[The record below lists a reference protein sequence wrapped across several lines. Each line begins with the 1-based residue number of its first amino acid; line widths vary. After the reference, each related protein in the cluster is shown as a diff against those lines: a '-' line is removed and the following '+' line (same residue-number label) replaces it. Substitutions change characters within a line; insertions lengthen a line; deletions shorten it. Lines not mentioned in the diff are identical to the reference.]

1 MNPDDVLEQQ
11 LEKLFSDAALAAS
24 AAACPAST
32 ATRQRGWPS
41 VIPPDRP
48 ARRRPVHKPRQLD
61 RVIWLTRSLGVV
73 AILAVL
79 AFLLVERGSLARP
92 ANTAVA
98 RATTANVIAPGTS
111 PTFTTAA
118 PNPTPKRS
126 IADSQVPQA
135 TRSQT
140 ILSPQTQGAPITSTV
155 TLVPASTVTSAIIEQ
170 AQPTATQPSTN
181 TPTATIVTLPTSTPI
196 PRATATVANVAA
208 PTPTTA
214 STPGPAAPSGASTR
228 LVIPSIG
235 LEAPIITVGYI
246 NYEVNG
252 QATTTWAVPSSFAAG
267 WHHTSAPPGQAG
279 NTVLNGHQNIHG
291 GVFRN
296 LTALETGDEIIVYVG
311 ENAHHYRVSERHLLA
326 EEGQPLAVRA
336 ENARWILPTQD
347 ERLTLVTCAPSAQS
361 THRLIVVALP
371 VGATS

>member
-11 LEKLFSDAALAAS
+11 LEKLFSDAAPLASVATY
-24 AAACPAST
+24 PAST
-32 ATRQRGWPS
+32 AARQRGWPS
-41 VIPPDRP
+41 VIPPDKP

-61 RVIWLTRSLGVV
+61 RAIWLTRSLGVV

-79 AFLLVERGSLARP
+79 TFLLVERGSLARP
-92 ANTAVA
+92 ANTAIA
-98 RATTANVIAPGTS
+98 RATTANVIAPVTS

-118 PNPTPKRS
+118 PSPAPERS
-126 IADSQVPQA
+126 IADSQAPQA

-140 ILSPQTQGAPITSTV
+140 ILYPQTQGAPITSTV
-155 TLVPASTVTSAIIEQ
+155 TPIPASTATSTATEQ
-170 AQPTATQPSTN
+170 VQPTATQASTN
-181 TPTATIVTLPTSTPI
+181 TPAATIVTLPTSTPV

-208 PTPTTA
+208 PTPAAT
-214 STPGPAAPSGASTR
+214 STPSPAPASGAPTR

-235 LEAPIITVGYI
+235 LEAPIVTVGFV
-246 NYEVNG
+246 NYEIDG

-296 LTALETGDEIIVYVG
+296 LAALKVGDEIIVYVG
-311 ENAHHYRVSERHLLA
+311 ENAHHYRISERHLLA